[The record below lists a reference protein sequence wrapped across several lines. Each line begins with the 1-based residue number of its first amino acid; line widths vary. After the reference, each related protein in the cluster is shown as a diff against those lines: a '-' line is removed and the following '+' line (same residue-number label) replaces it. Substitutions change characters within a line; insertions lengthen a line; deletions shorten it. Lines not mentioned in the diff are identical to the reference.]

1 MSMTAIDNEVGD
13 RRRNRTSNDWHL
25 TRVLARENIVEELGA
40 ISLQDR
46 LTCRLHK
53 SWVHQC
59 ITLPGHVFP
68 MAGDR
73 WCRRCDNAAPVAID
87 ESHGT
92 AAVRC
97 SGCGKP
103 PNGLFGRQIAR
114 ACQGSIIEWR
124 RRLDDD

>member
-1 MSMTAIDNEVGD
+1 MSMIAIENEVD
-13 RRRNRTSNDWHL
+13 VRRCSRTSDDWHL

-46 LTCRLHK
+46 LTCRLHE

-59 ITLPGHVFP
+59 ITLPHHMFRVTGN
-68 MAGDR
+68 R
-73 WCRRCDNAAPVAID
+73 WCRRCESTAAVTVD
-87 ESHGT
+87 ESHAT

-114 ACQGSIIEWR
+114 ACQASIVEWR
-124 RRLDDD
+124 RRLEDD